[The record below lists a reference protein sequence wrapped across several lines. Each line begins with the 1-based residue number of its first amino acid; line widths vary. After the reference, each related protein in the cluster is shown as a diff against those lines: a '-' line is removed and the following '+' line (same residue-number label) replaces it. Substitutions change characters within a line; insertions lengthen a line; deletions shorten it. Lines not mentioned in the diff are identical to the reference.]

1 MRQLVT
7 PFVLSL
13 LPQVPPDA
21 VEPLM
26 RQLVNQFVHDR
37 ARPEVMAVGL
47 KTVRELCARMPLLM
61 TADLLQDLALYKKD
75 REKAV
80 ATAARSLIS
89 LFREVSGTLLNPLA
103 MWKDVS
109 SCEKALG
116 PGGVQGGQG
125 GGGGDGSQVA
135 DLALPRG

>member
-1 MRQLVT
+1 MLEAAVPQR
-7 PFVLSL
+7 FKYFSSS
-13 LPQVPPDA
+13 QVPPDA

-37 ARPEVMAVGL
+37 ARPEVVAVGL

-89 LFREVSGTLLNPLA
+89 LFREVSIG
-103 MWKDVS
+103 S
-109 SCEKALG
+109 S
-116 PGGVQGGQG
+116 
-125 GGGGDGSQVA
+125 
-135 DLALPRG
+135 R